1 MELILSNEG
10 LKDRASWEAKG
21 YQLPQYDR
29 AAMVANTKANPTWI
43 HFGAGNIFKA
53 FQCAAV
59 QKLLNDGTLDKGVI
73 AVERMKKGEDTHDGL
88 TVAVTLKANGT
99 VEKAVIGSIAET
111 VYLYGDEERMAE
123 IFSAPSLQMASFTI
137 TEKGYATRT
146 PAGELT
152 QDITDDIA
160 AGPAAAKT
168 YMGKVAALLLAR
180 FNAGA
185 LPIAMVSMDNC
196 SHNGSRL
203 QAAMEAFAD
212 AWAERG
218 IGDKEFAEY
227 IRDRKLV
234 SFPWS
239 MIDKITPRPDASVRE
254 MIESDGFDDMSSR
267 ETATHSFVAPFVNA
281 EEAQYLVIEDV
292 FPNGKPAL
300 DKAGVIFTTRETVDK
315 VETMK
320 VCTCLNPLHTAL
332 AVLGCLLGFTKIS
345 EEMKDEDLKKTVEI
359 VGYKEGLPVVV
370 DPGVIS
376 PKSFIDEVINK
387 RLPNPFLQDTPQRIA
402 TDTSQKLAIR
412 FGNTI
417 KKYVA
422 SDKLDVKDLKVIP
435 FVQAAWCRYLMAIDD
450 NGDAFKPS
458 DDPMLP
464 ELQPKFASIKLG
476 ESCDVHAILQPVLSN
491 ANIMGVDLYE
501 VGLGE
506 EVEKNFAELIKG
518 PGAIRKALHTKVN
531 E

>member
-196 SHNGSRL
+196 SHNG
-203 QAAMEAFAD
+203 
-212 AWAERG
+212 
-218 IGDKEFAEY
+218 
-227 IRDRKLV
+227 
-234 SFPWS
+234 
-239 MIDKITPRPDASVRE
+239 
-254 MIESDGFDDMSSR
+254 
-267 ETATHSFVAPFVNA
+267 
-281 EEAQYLVIEDV
+281 
-292 FPNGKPAL
+292 
-300 DKAGVIFTTRETVDK
+300 
-315 VETMK
+315 
-320 VCTCLNPLHTAL
+320 
-332 AVLGCLLGFTKIS
+332 
-345 EEMKDEDLKKTVEI
+345 
-359 VGYKEGLPVVV
+359 
-370 DPGVIS
+370 
-376 PKSFIDEVINK
+376 
-387 RLPNPFLQDTPQRIA
+387 
-402 TDTSQKLAIR
+402 
-412 FGNTI
+412 
-417 KKYVA
+417 
-422 SDKLDVKDLKVIP
+422 DKL
-435 FVQAAWCRYLMAIDD
+435 
-450 NGDAFKPS
+450 
-458 DDPMLP
+458 
-464 ELQPKFASIKLG
+464 
-476 ESCDVHAILQPVLSN
+476 
-491 ANIMGVDLYE
+491 
-501 VGLGE
+501 
-506 EVEKNFAELIKG
+506 
-518 PGAIRKALHTKVN
+518 
-531 E
+531 